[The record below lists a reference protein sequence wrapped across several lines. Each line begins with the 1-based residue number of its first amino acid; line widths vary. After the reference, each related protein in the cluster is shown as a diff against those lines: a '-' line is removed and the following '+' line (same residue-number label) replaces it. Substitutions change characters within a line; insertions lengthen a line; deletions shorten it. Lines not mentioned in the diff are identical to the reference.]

1 MQKSD
6 ILLVSEESLI
16 DRLINT
22 KPSITIDTKGLC
34 CPYPSFETVKH
45 MSKLNDGEVLEVITD
60 SEESAKDSIPN
71 VCNKRNWHFIVI
83 QDKDQWLVKIIK

>member
-16 DRLINT
+16 DKLIDV

>member
-6 ILLVSEESLI
+6 ILLISEESLR
-16 DRLINT
+16 DRLINA
-22 KPSITIDTKGLC
+22 KPVITIDTKGLC

-45 MSKLNDGEVLEVITD
+45 ISKLGDGEVLEVITD

-71 VCNKRNWHFIVI
+71 VCNKRNWHFIVM
-83 QDKDQWLVKIIK
+83 QDGNQWRLRIIK